1 VSNVIDLF
9 AQRSNKAEPAQDIGP
24 APTVPTV
31 PTVPSEEVTIML
43 VESAAMTVIATL
55 AFYAGQGWDG
65 GKKAREAAP
74 ALQQLLATK
83 GVKITLP
90 PA

>member
-1 VSNVIDLF
+1 
-9 AQRSNKAEPAQDIGP
+9 
-24 APTVPTV
+24 
-31 PTVPSEEVTIML
+31 ML